1 MRGDTLII
9 VFVPECVPFAWPVH
23 VFVHL
28 SRTSC
33 YIVTHNLVL
42 AWSWPDPSNAKSA
55 SEEPNVFP
63 LHFSSCLHL
72 RSTGVG

>member
-1 MRGDTLII
+1 MRGDTFII

-28 SRTSC
+28 SRTFC

-42 AWSWPDPSNAKSA
+42 A
-55 SEEPNVFP
+55 
-63 LHFSSCLHL
+63 
-72 RSTGVG
+72 